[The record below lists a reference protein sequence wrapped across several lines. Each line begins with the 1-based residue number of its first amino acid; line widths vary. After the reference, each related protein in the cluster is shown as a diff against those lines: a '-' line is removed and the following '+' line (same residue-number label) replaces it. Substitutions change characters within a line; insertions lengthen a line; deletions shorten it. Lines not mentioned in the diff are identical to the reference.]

1 MARYSVTLRASAVKE
16 LEAIPRDLDRKR
28 IVDRIRRL
36 SVDPR
41 PLGSAKLAGYE
52 DRLRVRQG
60 DYRIVYSADD
70 EDQVVE
76 IFKIGHRRE
85 VYR

>member
-16 LEAIPRDLDRKR
+16 LEATPRDLDRKR